1 MEVQIE
7 SEYVAYNTSIIQAE
21 MPPYS
26 IMEEDDPLSQTVF
39 NMSWIPYR
47 GHLKVIE
54 TWEVTV
60 KVVMYVIVILLAVFG
75 NFVVMIIV
83 WRNKR
88 LRTTTNYYLVN
99 LAVADLMVTFSCT
112 WVHLVHDLTE
122 GWVLGALFCKF
133 NSFAQGECHYFT
145 VQPYLFLLR
154 ELLISVRARILQ
166 HIHMGISHNSC
177 LHT

>member
-145 VQPYLFLLR
+145 VQPYLFLLH
-154 ELLISVRARILQ
+154 ELLISV
-166 HIHMGISHNSC
+166 
-177 LHT
+177 